1 MKDRES
7 IFQVIPYKPEYHEKS
22 GLPYPTF
29 MVYSKGSVY
38 LNTIDEVERYIQK
51 DARPYNES
59 YLDIYAY
66 VVIEYPVGME
76 LKLDQNLSIR
86 IYLQDGR
93 LWATK
98 DYEEMDNN
106 WGLGNRFRGRE
117 PEEIKFKPGDIVEIL
132 GCPGNKSW
140 TPEEVNLAIIV
151 NTPPTT
157 KEVAEMRK
165 LHDENYCCDYY
176 MDTYRVLSLVC
187 DELDHAPTISVFEPI
202 KEVPSKQREELMKL
216 YEEYLNKNKDR

>member
-1 MKDRES
+1 MKDIES
-7 IFQVIPYKPEYHEKS
+7 IFQVIPYKPELHEKS

-29 MVYSKGSVY
+29 MVYSKVSVY
-38 LNTIDEVERYIQK
+38 LDTIDEVERYIQK
-51 DARPYNES
+51 DAHPYNES

-66 VVIEYPVGME
+66 VVVEYPVGME
-76 LKLDQNLSIR
+76 LKSDQNLSIR

-93 LWATK
+93 LWATN
-98 DYEEMDNN
+98 D

-132 GCPGNKSW
+132 GYPGNWSW
-140 TPEEVNLAIIV
+140 TLEEVNLAIIV
-151 NTPPTT
+151 QTPPTT

-165 LHDENYCCDYY
+165 QHGEIYACDYY
-176 MDTYRVLSLVC
+176 MDTYRVLSLVY
-187 DELDHAPTISVFEPI
+187 DGSDHAPTISVFEPI

-216 YEEYLNKNKDR
+216 YEDYLNNNKD